1 MANGP
6 MPKLTTSY
14 GAYYRIQPQRS
25 ARLQIDPLTRG
36 PPRLRL
42 GINGV
47 LRPVSAVDSERSA
60 VMAPYPHARIVRR
73 PVWTVWK
80 GELRL
85 LQLYY
90 LERRVRELER
100 LEASPLRDSAD
111 NAESTDNSRSAY
123 NQNALFDG
131 NNASPTQA
139 PVVAEHH
146 GIDLGQEHHSP
157 PVQSPA
163 VSGSTQITR
172 NQPLAHEVGL
182 LSLANNTEP
191 KYLGPSSGISFA
203 RLIYESAP
211 QSQGLPLSLLQG
223 QGTHQEPR
231 VRLPTATGR
240 ALSSDASSIP
250 PIPLPSPAESQQYAE
265 AYFEGTCLY
274 PFISQQGFYQLLSQ
288 IQKYNE
294 SSTWSH
300 PLPIRLAAAQ
310 VGLVLSLGARF
321 LEVRLGSDYDTNDLF
336 VSAMT
341 HSSQICLQDSVEG
354 VQVLLL
360 MVLHSFYS
368 PDGLNAWY
376 LLHTII
382 ASCLDLGL
390 QRRNGYAAEL
400 NSATYCVA
408 AQRRSAIF
416 WSAYSMDRTLTTIL
430 GRPLTLR
437 DEAIDQPFPGLD
449 ASDEVEEAATRWY
462 SARIAPEMNRHL
474 YEQTPSTYL
483 AFIYSLRFDRIT
495 AEIKL
500 MIYRVSRSPRRFPW
514 PSNIS
519 AWQRDT
525 DQACKDLLTEVHNQQ
540 RGRSVCGPSSLS
552 GTTVQRLEIKF
563 HQCIMLLY
571 RPSPQLPYP
580 TFAAIEA
587 CFGSAMKII
596 QINTELHRFMNME
609 WSWLSAHTIFVAAIT
624 VLYCLWAYP
633 SVRDLTPVT
642 VPLSRVD
649 SALELLTFLR
659 RRWSVAEQP
668 CEKLSRLITLTHET
682 MRETAENQR
691 QSATADD
698 VTTHPTA
705 ETQLRNG
712 VSVVPQED
720 GKSLLIDE
728 LGILRDLFDLGW
740 LNDWGSDPCQPQVW
754 DTSELMPGFDG

>member
-1 MANGP
+1 MRTQTALIRHKRRP
-6 MPKLTTSY
+6 SACVRCRRRKVRCD
-14 GAYYRIQPQRS
+14 GAVPACS
-25 ARLQIDPLTRG
+25 NCAKA
-36 PPRLRL
+36 
-42 GINGV
+42 GV
-47 LRPVSAVDSERSA
+47 DCLEGRAASAVSRS
-60 VMAPYPHARIVRR
+60 R
-73 PVWTVWK
+73 
-80 GELRL
+80 
-85 LQLYY
+85 LYY

-100 LEASPLRDSAD
+100 LEASPLRDNPD
-111 NAESTDNSRSAY
+111 NAESTDNSLSARD
-123 NQNALFDG
+123 QNALFDAH
-131 NNASPTQA
+131 NASPTPA
-139 PVVAEHH
+139 PVVADHH
-146 GIDLGQEHHSP
+146 GIHLGQDNRSP
-157 PVQSPA
+157 AVPSPA

-211 QSQGLPLSLLQG
+211 QSQGLPLSLLEG
-223 QGTHQEPR
+223 QRTHKEPR
-231 VRLPTATGR
+231 VLPPTVTGR

-250 PIPLPSPAESQQYAE
+250 PIPLPSPAECQQYAE
-265 AYFEGTCLY
+265 AYFEGTYLY
-274 PFISQQGFYQLLSQ
+274 PFMSQQGLYQLLSQ
-288 IQKYNE
+288 IRKYNE
-294 SSTWSH
+294 SSTWNH
-300 PLPIRLAAAQ
+300 ALPIRLAAAQ

-321 LEVRLGSDYDTNDLF
+321 LEVRLGSNFDSSDLF

-368 PDGLNAWY
+368 PEGLNAWY

-390 QRRNGYAAEL
+390 QRRHEYVAES
-400 NSATYCVA
+400 NSPTYRQA

-449 ASDEVEEAATRWY
+449 ASDEVEEAATRWD
-462 SARIAPEMNRHL
+462 SARITHHP
-474 YEQTPSTYL
+474 YEQIPSTYL

-519 AWQRDT
+519 AWQRET
-525 DQACKDLLTEVHNQQ
+525 DQACKNLLTEVYTQQ
-540 RGRSVCGPSSLS
+540 RGISVCGPSSLS
-552 GTTVQRLEIKF
+552 GTIVQRLEIKF

-596 QINTELHRFMNME
+596 QINTELHRFRNME
-609 WSWLSAHTIFVAAIT
+609 LSWLSAHTIFVAAIT

-633 SVRDLTPVT
+633 AVRDLTPAT

-649 SALELLTFLR
+649 SALELLTFLK
-659 RRWSVAEQP
+659 RRWSVAEEP
-668 CEKLSRLITLTHET
+668 CEKLSRLIALTNET

-691 QSATADD
+691 GSATADD
-698 VTTHPTA
+698 ITTHPTA
-705 ETQLRNG
+705 GTQLGNG
-712 VSVVPQED
+712 DSMVPQED
-720 GKSLLIDE
+720 GRSLLIDE

-740 LNDWGSDPCQPQVW
+740 LSDWGSDPTQPPVW
-754 DTSELMPGFDG
+754 DTSELMMGFDS

>member
-1 MANGP
+1 
-6 MPKLTTSY
+6 MPGWSS
-14 GAYYRIQPQRS
+14 GAYYRIQPNWS
-25 ARLQIDPLTRG
+25 ALLQTQPLRRG
-36 PPRLRL
+36 PQLPRL

-47 LRPVSAVDSERSA
+47 LRLVSAADGEKSA
-60 VMAPYPHARIVRR
+60 VMAPYPHARIAREL
-73 PVWTVWK
+73 VWTVWK

-85 LQLYY
+85 LCPEGGSPPCRLYY

-100 LEASPLRDSAD
+100 LEPLPLRDNAD
-111 NAESTDNSRSAY
+111 NAESTDNSRSACD
-123 NQNALFDG
+123 QNALFDG
-131 NNASPTQA
+131 HNASPTPA
-139 PVVAEHH
+139 PVVVENH
-146 GIDLGQEHHSP
+146 GIHLGEDHHSP
-157 PVQSPA
+157 AVQSPA

-223 QGTHQEPR
+223 QGTHKQPR
-231 VRLPTATGR
+231 VLPPTATGR

-250 PIPLPSPAESQQYAE
+250 PIPLPSPAECQQYAE
-265 AYFEGTCLY
+265 AYFEGTYLY
-274 PFISQQGFYQLLSQ
+274 PFISQQGLYQLLSQ

-294 SSTWSH
+294 SSTWNH

-321 LEVRLGSDYDTNDLF
+321 LEVRLGSDFDSSDLF

-341 HSSQICLQDSVEG
+341 HSSQICLQDSMEG
-354 VQVLLL
+354 VQILLL

-368 PDGLNAWY
+368 PEGLNAWY

-390 QRRNGYAAEL
+390 QRRNEYAAEL
-400 NSATYCVA
+400 NSATYRLA

-449 ASDEVEEAATRWY
+449 ASDEVEEAATRWD
-462 SARIAPEMNRHL
+462 SAKMTHHPF
-474 YEQTPSTYL
+474 EQIPSTYL

-519 AWQRDT
+519 SWQRET
-525 DQACKDLLTEVHNQQ
+525 DQACKNLLTEVYTQQ

-580 TFAAIEA
+580 TFAAIES

-596 QINTELHRFMNME
+596 QINTELHRFRNME

-633 SVRDLTPVT
+633 AVRDLTPAT

-649 SALELLTFLR
+649 SALELLTFLKQ
-659 RRWSVAEQP
+659 RWSVAEEP
-668 CEKLSRLITLTHET
+668 CEKLSRLIALTHET

-691 QSATADD
+691 RSATADD
-698 VTTHPTA
+698 ITTPPPA
-705 ETQLRNG
+705 ETQLGNG
-712 VSVVPQED
+712 VSMVPQED
-720 GKSLLIDE
+720 GRSLLIDE

-740 LNDWGSDPCQPQVW
+740 LSDWGSDATQPPVW
-754 DTSELMPGFDG
+754 DTSELLRGFDS